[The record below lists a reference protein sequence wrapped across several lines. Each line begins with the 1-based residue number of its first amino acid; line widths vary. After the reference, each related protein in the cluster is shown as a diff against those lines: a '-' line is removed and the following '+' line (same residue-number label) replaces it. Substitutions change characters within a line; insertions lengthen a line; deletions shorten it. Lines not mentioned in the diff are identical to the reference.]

1 MDSLIALELRGELS
15 KKLGLGTRIPST
27 IAFDTGT
34 VGELVRALAAL
45 LVSQTGKP
53 SSLKASGEQP
63 ASLWKTERG
72 HVTAEQ
78 LQTMSEEDVEKLL
91 TERLSRR

>member
-53 SSLKASGEQP
+53 LSLKASVQP
-63 ASLWKTERG
+63 ASFLKTERG
-72 HVTAEQ
+72 YVTAEQ
-78 LQTMSEEDVEKLL
+78 LQTMSEEDVERLL
-91 TERLSRR
+91 TERLSR

>member
-1 MDSLIALELRGELS
+1 MNSQ
-15 KKLGLGTRIPST
+15 
-27 IAFDTGT
+27 
-34 VGELVRALAAL
+34 LVFGRL
-45 LVSQTGKP
+45 
-53 SSLKASGEQP
+53 
-63 ASLWKTERG
+63 ERG